1 MDNDKTDIKVEAY
14 GKGSVDCFPPFFMP
28 KNRRQQGRKNTTLL
42 QYNFFL
48 DCNIKNFIFN

>member
-14 GKGSVDCFPPFFMP
+14 GRGSVDCFPPFFMP